1 MRYSLQKS
9 AHSAY
14 AMHYHLIFCT
24 AYRRKVITEP
34 IGERLKDLVANLMPR
49 FGAEP
54 VAQETDLDHIH
65 VLFSAKPSTELTKL
79 INSLKG
85 VTARRI
91 RQEFPEVKKELWGG
105 KFWSPSYCLIT
116 TGQVSIDVLK
126 QYIESQAEP
135 LRGAK

>member
-1 MRYSLQKS
+1 MRYNLQKS

-24 AYRRKVITEP
+24 AYRAKVITEP
-34 IGERLKDLVANLMPR
+34 IGERLKDITAELMPG
-49 FGAEP
+49 FGATP

-65 VLFSAKPSTELTKL
+65 ILFSAKPSTELTKL

-91 RQEFPEVKKELWGG
+91 RQEFPDTKRVLWGT

-126 QYIESQAEP
+126 QYIDSQ
-135 LRGAK
+135 GTK

>member
-1 MRYSLQKS
+1 MRYNLQKS

-24 AYRRKVITEP
+24 AYRAKAISEP
-34 IGERLKDLVANLMPR
+34 VGERLKDIVAELMPR
-49 FGAEP
+49 FGAIP
-54 VAQETDLDHIH
+54 VAQETDFDYIHI
-65 VLFSAKPSTELTKL
+65 LFSAKPSTELTKL

-91 RQEFPEVKKELWGG
+91 RQEFPEMKRHLWGE

-126 QYIESQAEP
+126 RYIDSQGK
-135 LRGAK
+135 R

>member
-1 MRYSLQKS
+1 MIAATHDNLQKS

-24 AYRRKVITEP
+24 ACRAKAITEP
-34 IGERLKDLVANLMPR
+34 VGERLKDIVEELMPN
-49 FGAEP
+49 FGAAP

-65 VLFSAKPSTELTKL
+65 ILFSTKPSTELTKL

-91 RQEFPEVKKELWGG
+91 RQEFPETRKHLRGD

-116 TGQVSIDVLK
+116 TGQASIDVLK
-126 QYIESQAEP
+126 QYIDSQG
-135 LRGAK
+135 RK